1 MGGIAICFP
10 MSDLLIES
18 IGNMKSIAKYM
29 GRIKFS
35 MKMSG
40 RKAADYEGIARSTAM
55 RKGVPRSEETKRLI
69 ALNNRGRTKETYIPR
84 AKVAQKR
91 RLAERT
97 EAERLGNI
105 KRGLNRRGRTKEN
118 DPSVRRMALKK
129 SGWTKENH
137 EGTARQ
143 AEKIKGMF
151 LGEKSGMW
159 IDGRSYLPYSKEFNK
174 YKRKQIKER
183 DGYTCQCCGMNEE
196 KQKIVD
202 KIGRGLTIH
211 HINYDKQVNDDVNL
225 ITTCRS
231 CNCNANLNR
240 EFWQRF
246 YTDKVLMKSNGIT
259 IYG

>member
-18 IGNMKSIAKYM
+18 VGNMKSIAKYM

-40 RKAADYEGIARSTAM
+40 RTVATHEGIARSARM

-69 ALNNRGRTKETYIPR
+69 GLNNRGRTKETYIPR

-91 RLAERT
+91 RMADRT

-105 KRGLNRRGRTKEN
+105 EKGLKKRGRTKEN
-118 DPSVRRMALKK
+118 DPSVERGAAKRR
-129 SGWTKENH
+129 GWTKENH
-137 EGTARQ
+137 EGTARR
-143 AEKIKGMF
+143 AAKLKGMF
-151 LGEKSGMW
+151 LGDKSPTW

-174 YKRKQIKER
+174 HKREHIKER
-183 DGYTCQCCGMNEE
+183 DGHVCQYCGRTEE
-196 KQKIVD
+196 EQKLKD
-202 KIGRGLTIH
+202 RIGRGLTIH
-211 HINYDKQVNDDVNL
+211 HINYDKFYNDDINL
-225 ITTCRS
+225 ATVCRS
-231 CNCNANLNR
+231 CNTYANLNR

-246 YTDKVLMKSNGIT
+246 YTDKILMKSNGIT